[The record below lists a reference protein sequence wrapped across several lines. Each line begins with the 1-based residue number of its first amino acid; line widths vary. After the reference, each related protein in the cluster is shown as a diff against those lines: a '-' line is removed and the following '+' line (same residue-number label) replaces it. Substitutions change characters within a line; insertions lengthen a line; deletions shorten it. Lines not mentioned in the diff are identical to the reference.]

1 MDFGWKF
8 LIPLTLAN
16 LFSAAV
22 WVAFTRWGAAEGMLI
37 TVGWSPVL
45 RWLAAFIIT
54 LAINIGVYLWLTQ
67 VYAASQ
73 AERRRVELEEL
84 SATL

>member
-1 MDFGWKF
+1 
-8 LIPLTLAN
+8 
-16 LFSAAV
+16 
-22 WVAFTRWGAAEGMLI
+22 MLI